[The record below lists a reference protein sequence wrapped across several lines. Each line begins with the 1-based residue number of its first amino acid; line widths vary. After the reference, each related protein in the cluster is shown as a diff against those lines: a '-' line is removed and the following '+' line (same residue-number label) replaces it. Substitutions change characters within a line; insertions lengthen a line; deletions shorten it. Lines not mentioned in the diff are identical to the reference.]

1 MLQEAQGLCRKHRRA
16 VHVRARLFQRS
27 RCSSLQPT
35 SHTPTRCNCRKTH
48 LAFITKLNVCLALR
62 CDCLRDGDTDGVT
75 VDNMQT
81 LRKPLE
87 KCLLG
92 PCPLFPFDLA
102 DQQSAVT
109 ASMSMGAAAA
119 AAAASGGAA
128 ADAEG
133 GTLVRCHCSSRP
145 ARHVIHRRALV
156 ACCLSHCD
164 AALASC
170 SCRPCPSLKAPDF
183 WIFE

>member
-92 PCPLFPFDLA
+92 TCPVFPCA
-102 DQQSAVT
+102 
-109 ASMSMGAAAA
+109 
-119 AAAASGGAA
+119 
-128 ADAEG
+128 
-133 GTLVRCHCSSRP
+133 SRP
-145 ARHVIHRRALV
+145 PPPRVPAL
-156 ACCLSHCD
+156 HFCD
-164 AALASC
+164 IGRQL
-170 SCRPCPSLKAPDF
+170 PSPGVFL
-183 WIFE
+183 

>member
-1 MLQEAQGLCRKHRRA
+1 
-16 VHVRARLFQRS
+16 
-27 RCSSLQPT
+27 
-35 SHTPTRCNCRKTH
+35 
-48 LAFITKLNVCLALR
+48 VCLALR

-102 DQQSAVT
+102 DQHAAVA

-119 AAAASGGAA
+119 AAAAAGGAA

-133 GTLVRCHCSSRP
+133 GTLVRCHRSSRF
-145 ARHVIHRRALV
+145 AHHDLLRRAL
-156 ACCLSHCD
+156 
-164 AALASC
+164 LARS
-170 SCRPCPSLKAPDF
+170 RESL
-183 WIFE
+183 